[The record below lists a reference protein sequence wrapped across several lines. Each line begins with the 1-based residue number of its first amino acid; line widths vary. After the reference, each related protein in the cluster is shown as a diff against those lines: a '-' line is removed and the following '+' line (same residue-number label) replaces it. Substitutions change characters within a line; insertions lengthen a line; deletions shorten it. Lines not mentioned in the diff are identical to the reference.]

1 MKSWQVNA
9 QQVNKNHPINQLE
22 RRNLGSHS
30 KNLIY
35 PPTHPKIN
43 TKSPLKIGSVCP
55 TTRWKQRI
63 VFQSHHWLFRG
74 NLLGLGS
81 CRPCHS
87 NPNSFF
93 FPGPREKILCDPWR
107 SMVVHAG
114 AAITKSVFAHPWW
127 YCRLCIRLHYTLVVV
142 KAPKA
147 PIA

>member
-35 PPTHPKIN
+35 PPTHPKTN

-93 FPGPREKILCDPWR
+93 FPVQGRKSFVIIGDPWLCMQGR
-107 SMVVHAG
+107 PLPSLFLRIPDDIVGCAF
-114 AAITKSVFAHPWW
+114 ACITRW
-127 YCRLCIRLHYTLVVV
+127 LL
-142 KAPKA
+142 
-147 PIA
+147 